1 MEDKHTQKN
10 ITLIHNSMLQYI
22 DITRQLH
29 RHVTVVV
36 LVKVFDNQNSRSFTL
51 QCDINKRQSTPTMIK
66 KKLRKKNKTTIEFFA
81 NSNQFLSEVS
91 TPLTIGM
98 KTLYRAATITL
109 IDRSTTKKIARF
121 SFPVTTM
128 PHKQLVGGQ
137 LQVKKNSSL
146 NSSWQLHHRKHRE
159 LL

>member
-1 MEDKHTQKN
+1 
-10 ITLIHNSMLQYI
+10 
-22 DITRQLH
+22 
-29 RHVTVVV
+29 

-51 QCDINKRQSTPTMIK
+51 QCDINKRQSTPTRIK
-66 KKLRKKNKTTIEFFA
+66 KKLRKKNKTTIDSFA

-128 PHKQLVGGQ
+128 PHKQLVGGGGQ

-146 NSSWQLHHRKHRE
+146 NSSWQLHHRKLRTAVKLIPSNTDYNTRRE
-159 LL
+159 KKGRWGKEIT

>member
-1 MEDKHTQKN
+1 
-10 ITLIHNSMLQYI
+10 
-22 DITRQLH
+22 
-29 RHVTVVV
+29 

-51 QCDINKRQSTPTMIK
+51 QCDINKRQSTPTRIK
-66 KKLRKKNKTTIEFFA
+66 KKLRKKNKTTIDSFA

-128 PHKQLVGGQ
+128 PHKQLVGGGGAITS
-137 LQVKKNSSL
+137 KKKQFTKQFLAVASQKVANCCKVDPFKYRL
-146 NSSWQLHHRKHRE
+146 
-159 LL
+159 

>member
-1 MEDKHTQKN
+1 
-10 ITLIHNSMLQYI
+10 
-22 DITRQLH
+22 
-29 RHVTVVV
+29 
-36 LVKVFDNQNSRSFTL
+36 
-51 QCDINKRQSTPTMIK
+51 MIK

-91 TPLTIGM
+91 TPWTIGM